1 MRNIMASD
9 QWMEFILNVYSAKSR
24 TGLLAVFEQSLWR
37 KELQSL
43 MGYYATCKP
52 SYCCKRT
59 LIPVRQCELCAV
71 WVKYCRNRK
80 RLQQHVAGN
89 VYDWA
94 ASSRPYGE
102 LFVFVFFLHLFTW
115 ICISLHWRACF
126 VDTLPVT
133 LSPHTEK
140 KKAIPFSWIYF
151 KVSVNLAAGWQFIRA
166 SAFDC
171 WMWGFFRDAGS
182 PTLVYVRPNKHRSL
196 LEAFPETQSWC
207 VLLLRP
213 WTAQSL
219 YTSMDNCTV
228 KEEYAFLPEPL
239 LWPLP

>member
-59 LIPVRQCELCAV
+59 LIPVGQCELCAV

-140 KKAIPFSWIYF
+140 KKSNPIFL
-151 KVSVNLAAGWQFIRA
+151 NLFQSQREPRGRLTVHKSERFWLL
-166 SAFDC
+166 DV
-171 WMWGFFRDAGS
+171 GFFPRCGLSDAS
-182 PTLVYVRPNKHRSL
+182 LCPT
-196 LEAFPETQSWC
+196 
-207 VLLLRP
+207 
-213 WTAQSL
+213 
-219 YTSMDNCTV
+219 
-228 KEEYAFLPEPL
+228 
-239 LWPLP
+239 